1 MNSEEIVARVTE
13 AKTPQDLPQLLQD
26 LGSVDQHL
34 LFKTLFPIATKQQ
47 GVENGPVAFSA
58 YTQYNLD
65 PPCAIAAEDAIQ
77 VLIGNEWDISIEE
90 VPWYLTNQFG
100 YECVKRCVQDLQCTM
115 TEDEVCVRLR
125 TILYWA
131 ALTPDH
137 VKTKW

>member
-13 AKTPQDLPQLLQD
+13 AKTPRDLPQLLQD
-26 LGSVDQHL
+26 LGSVDQQL
-34 LFKTLFPIATKQQ
+34 LFKTLFPIATKRQC
-47 GVENGPVAFSA
+47 VENGPVAFSA
-58 YTQYNLD
+58 YTLYNLD

-77 VLIGNEWDISIEE
+77 MLIGNEWDISIEE

-100 YECVKRCVQDLQCTM
+100 YECVKRCVQALQCTM
-115 TEDEVCVRLR
+115 TGDEVCVRLR

-137 VKTKW
+137 GRTKR